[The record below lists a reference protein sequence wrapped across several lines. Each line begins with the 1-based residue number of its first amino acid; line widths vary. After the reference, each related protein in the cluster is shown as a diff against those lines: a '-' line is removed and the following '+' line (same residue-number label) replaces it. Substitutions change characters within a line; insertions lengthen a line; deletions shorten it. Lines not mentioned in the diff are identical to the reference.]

1 MVIDMIRFEHNH
13 FNIDALDVIAVEREA
28 RRLRA
33 EAAAQMA
40 RSLVA
45 WVSHKLAAL
54 RPAGNH
60 HAA

>member
-1 MVIDMIRFEHNH
+1 MVINMNRYVQNNFDFDTMDI
-13 FNIDALDVIAVEREA
+13 IAVEREA
-28 RRLRA
+28 RRMRA

-45 WVSHKLAAL
+45 WVSHKFAAL
-54 RPAGNH
+54 RPAHNH